1 MKKIEYGKTRYG
13 VFVINKETTLTTT
26 PTVIFCWLDGWLEIN
41 YNYDCKANTYEDTSF
56 ELISKSE
63 FNHIIKQIKTRYN
76 VNFTIKLR

>member
-13 VFVINKETTLTTT
+13 VFVINRETTLTTT
-26 PTVIFCWLDGWLEIN
+26 PTAIFSWFDGWLDVN
-41 YNYDCKANTYEDTSF
+41 YNYDCKANTYEHTSF

-63 FNHIIKQIKTRYN
+63 FNNIVRQIKERHN

>member
-1 MKKIEYGKTRYG
+1 MKKIEYGKTSSG
-13 VFVINKETTLTTT
+13 VVVNRESIPPRT

-63 FNHIIKQIKTRYN
+63 FNHIVRQIKERHN